1 MKLLLIAGI
10 VVAVLVLLVAI
21 GLHVTPRPFAPYPAA
36 TSPLPTVPLPDGL
49 PAPVERFYRE
59 LYGERVPV
67 IPSAVVSGR
76 ATLRLA
82 GVTLPGRFRFIHEAG
97 AAYRHYI
104 EATLF
109 GLPVLR
115 VNEWYLNGASRLEL
129 PFGVTENEPKVD
141 QAANLGLWAE
151 SLWLPALFLT
161 DPRVRWEPVDDET
174 ALLVVPGPEGEERF
188 VARFDE
194 VTGRPRLFEAMRYKA
209 ADDVSKTLWLNQA
222 LTWGEVDGHLVMRE
236 AALVWFDEG
245 TPWAVFHTDEVS
257 YGGDV
262 ATYLRARG
270 P

>member
-1 MKLLLIAGI
+1 MKLLLIVGA
-10 VVAVLVLLVAI
+10 VAALLVLLVAI

-36 TSPLPTVPLPDGL
+36 TSPLSTVPLPADL
-49 PAPVERFYRE
+49 PPPVERFYRD

-67 IPSAVVSGR
+67 IPTAVVSGR

-82 GVTLPGRFRFIHEAG
+82 GITFPGRFRFIHEAG
-97 AAYRHYI
+97 EAYRHYI

-109 GLPVLR
+109 GFPVLR
-115 VNEWYLNGASRLEL
+115 VNEWYIDGASRLEL

-151 SLWLPALFLT
+151 SLWLPAIFVT
-161 DPRVRWEPVDDET
+161 DPRVRWEPVDDAT

-188 VARFDE
+188 VARFDPL
-194 VTGRPRLFEAMRYKA
+194 TGRPRLFEAMRYKE
-209 ADDVSKTLWLNQA
+209 ADDEAKTLWLNHAQA
-222 LTWGEVDGHLVMRE
+222 WDEVNGTVTLAE

-262 ATYLRARG
+262 AAYLRGRG

>member
-1 MKLLLIAGI
+1 MRLLLIAGF
-10 VVAVLVLLVAI
+10 VVAGLVLLVAI
-21 GLHVTPRPFAPYPAA
+21 GLHVTPRRFPPYPGA
-36 TSPLPTVPLPDGL
+36 TAPLPTVPLPAGL
-49 PAPVERFYRE
+49 PAPVDRFFRE

-67 IPSAVVSGR
+67 IDTAVVTGR

-82 GVTLPGRFRFIHEAG
+82 GITFPGRFRFIHEAG

-109 GLPVLR
+109 GVPVLR
-115 VNEWYLNGASRLEL
+115 VNEWYVDGASRLEL

-151 SLWLPALFLT
+151 SLWLPALFVT
-161 DPRVRWEPVDDET
+161 DPRVRWEAIDDET
-174 ALLVVPGPEGEERF
+174 ALLVVPGREGEERF
-188 VARFDE
+188 VARFDPA
-194 VTGRPRLFEAMRYKA
+194 TGRPRLFEAMRYKD
-209 ADDVSKTLWLNQA
+209 ADDAAKTLWLNHA
-222 LTWGEVDGHLVMRE
+222 LVWDALDGRVTLRE

-245 TPWAVFHTDEVS
+245 TPWAVFRVDEVS